1 MNRSRVVLILGVAVA
16 LGLLV
21 GGYVYRQLSRA
32 AAMQRA
38 HVVTKQVVV
47 AASRLDL
54 GTRLGAADLKYS
66 AWPANA
72 PVTGMFTDI
81 KACLDR
87 TLLIPVEENEMML
100 DSKLAPQGSGAG
112 LPAVI
117 PKGMRAVSV
126 AVNDVIGVAGFVQ
139 PGTVVDVLVTGA
151 VEGSAGRVT
160 RTFLENIR
168 VLAAGQKIE
177 QDDQGKPLTVPVITL
192 LVTPAQANELA
203 LASTQGRIQLA
214 LRNAVDRGTVEPASA
229 TEAAL
234 FGEAPGAANAPARKA
249 ASLPPVAPAAYT
261 IEVIRGGKRE
271 VASFPKP

>member
-32 AAMQRA
+32 AAMQQT
-38 HVVTKQVVV
+38 HVTTKQVVV
-47 AASRLDL
+47 AASRLSL
-54 GTRLGAADLKYS
+54 GTRLGPADLKS
-66 AWPANA
+66 VAWPANV
-72 PVTGMFTDI
+72 PITGMFTDV
-81 KACLDR
+81 KTCLDR
-87 TLLIPVEENEMML
+87 TLITSVEENEMIL

-151 VEGSAGRVT
+151 AEGSTGRVT

-177 QDDQGKPLTVPVITL
+177 QDDQGKPQTVPVITL
-192 LVTPAQANELA
+192 LVTPAEANELA
-203 LASTQGRIQLA
+203 LASAQGRIQLA
-214 LRNAVDRGTVEPASA
+214 LRNAVDLGTVEPVSA

-234 FGEAPGAANAPARKA
+234 FGGARAAIKSPARRTMPSPA
-249 ASLPPVAPAAYT
+249 AAPAAYT